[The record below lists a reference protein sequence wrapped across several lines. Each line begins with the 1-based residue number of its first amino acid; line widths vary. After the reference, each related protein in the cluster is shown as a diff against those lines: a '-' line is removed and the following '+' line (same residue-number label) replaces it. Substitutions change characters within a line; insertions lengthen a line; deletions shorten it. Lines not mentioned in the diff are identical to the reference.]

1 MTTSLPLPLLL
12 PLSTRSANKF
22 AALVALLL
30 TVLTFQP
37 ALASYIDLFLPYNKY
52 IFSCTCTFNLLCACA
67 YFYSVFFS
75 FIFFFGF
82 FLLLTFGRWFLALA
96 MQETQNRGPLMRAG
110 QRLVEILQ
118 AQTKAATATTT

>member
-52 IFSCTCTFNLLCACA
+52 IFPCTCTFNLLCA
-67 YFYSVFFS
+67 YFYSVFF
-75 FIFFFGF
+75 FRLFFFGF